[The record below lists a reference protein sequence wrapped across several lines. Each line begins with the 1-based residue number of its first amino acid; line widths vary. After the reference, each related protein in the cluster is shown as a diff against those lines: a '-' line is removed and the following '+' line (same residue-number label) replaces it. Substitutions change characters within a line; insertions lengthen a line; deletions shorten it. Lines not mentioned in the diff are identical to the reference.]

1 MTTKL
6 TLSVEKR
13 IIQKAKRF
21 AKQHEKSLS
30 EIVTSYLARL
40 VDANERSAEI
50 DPEVLDLA
58 DEIPLEKLSRAHDAR
73 FQYLRKKY
81 LHA

>member
-58 DEIPLEKLSRAHDAR
+58 DEIPLEKL
-73 FQYLRKKY
+73 
-81 LHA
+81 